1 MMLVLVRHGE
11 SVWNLEN
18 KFTGWTD
25 VDLSENGIKEAY
37 DAGEKLKKSGIKFDI
52 CYTSVLKRANHT
64 LDIIKEVL
72 AIDVPVM
79 YDYRLN
85 ERHYGALQ
93 GLNKKETAKKYG
105 DEQVRLWRRSYDV
118 APPALTKED
127 SRYPG
132 NDSKYKDLDDKDIPL
147 CESLKD
153 TCNRTVPYYE
163 KVIKKSLE
171 DGKNVLVVAHGNSL
185 RSIRKHIDNISDVDI
200 MALEIPTGVPFVY
213 EFNENME
220 IKNKYYL

>member
-1 MMLVLVRHGE
+1 MKLVLVRHGE

-37 DAGEKLKKSGIKFDI
+37 DAGEKLKKSGIEFDV

-72 AIDVPVM
+72 SLDVLVF

-93 GLNKKETAKKYG
+93 GLNKAETAKKYG
-105 DEQVRLWRRSYDV
+105 DEQVKLWRRSYDV

-127 SRYPG
+127 DRYPG
-132 NDSKYKDLDDKDIPL
+132 NDPKYKDLTDEELPL

-153 TCNRTVPYYE
+153 TCNRTIPYYE
-163 KVIKKSLE
+163 NVIKKSLE

-185 RSIRKHIDNISDVDI
+185 RSIRKHIDNISDADI
-200 MALEIPTGVPFVY
+200 MDLEIPTGVPFVY

-220 IKNKYYL
+220 IKKKYYL

>member
-1 MMLVLVRHGE
+1 MKLVLVRHGE

-37 DAGEKLKKSGIKFDI
+37 DAGEKLKNSGIKFDV

-72 AIDVPVM
+72 SMNVPIC

-93 GLNKKETAKKYG
+93 GLNKAETAKKYG

-132 NDSKYKDLDDKDIPL
+132 NDSKYKDLDEL
-147 CESLKD
+147 L
-153 TCNRTVPYYE
+153 
-163 KVIKKSLE
+163 
-171 DGKNVLVVAHGNSL
+171 NV
-185 RSIRKHIDNISDVDI
+185 R
-200 MALEIPTGVPFVY
+200 
-213 EFNENME
+213 
-220 IKNKYYL
+220 

>member
-37 DAGEKLKKSGIKFDI
+37 DAGEKLKNSGIKFDV

-72 AIDVPVM
+72 SMDVPVF

-93 GLNKKETAKKYG
+93 GLNKAETAKKYG

-163 KVIKKSLE
+163 EVIKKSLE

>member
-1 MMLVLVRHGE
+1 MKLVLVRHGE

-37 DAGEKLKKSGIKFDI
+37 DAGEKLKKSGIEFDV

-72 AIDVPVM
+72 SLDVLVVD
-79 YDYRLN
+79 DYRLN

-93 GLNKKETAKKYG
+93 GLNKAETAKKYG
-105 DEQVRLWRRSYDV
+105 DEQVKLWRRSYDV

-127 SRYPG
+127 DRYPG
-132 NDSKYKDLDDKDIPL
+132 NDPKYKDLTDEELPL
-147 CESLKD
+147 CVSLKD
-153 TCNRTVPYYE
+153 TCNRTIPYYE
-163 KVIKKSLE
+163 NVIKKSLE

-200 MALEIPTGVPFVY
+200 MDLEIPTGVPFVY

-220 IKNKYYL
+220 IKKKYYL

>member
-1 MMLVLVRHGE
+1 MKLVLIRHGE

-118 APPALTKED
+118 APPALTKDD

-132 NDSKYKDLDDKDIPL
+132 HDLKYKDLDDKDIPL

-163 KVIKKSLE
+163 NVIKKSLE
-171 DGKNVLVVAHGNSL
+171 EGKNVLVVAHGNSL
-185 RSIRKHIDNISDVDI
+185 RSIRKHIDNISDIDI
-200 MALEIPTGVPFVY
+200 MELEIPTGVPFVY
-213 EFNENME
+213 EFNNDME
-220 IKNKYYL
+220 IINKYYL